1 MRHSSSGWS
10 QQAGLY
16 RQVVGPYCA
25 SCHVAQRG
33 PFNFRSWGNMLQ
45 NKNAVQRTVCQEFTM
60 PHSEI
65 LFRKF
70 WTEGNPGSLPGLLST
85 SLGFATC
92 RQ

>member
-1 MRHSSSGWS
+1 
-10 QQAGLY
+10 
-16 RQVVGPYCA
+16 
-25 SCHVAQRG
+25 
-33 PFNFRSWGNMLQ
+33 MLQ